1 MSALKYT
8 NKLQGHRVLVVGG
21 SSGVGFCV
29 AEAAL
34 EHGAQVII
42 SSSNQTKLDGAL
54 VRLREHIKAAN
65 LGDASKLISAKTC
78 DLANIDKIDE
88 NVVELFEFATKDGK
102 LDHVVFTAGD
112 ALRAPGLANVTVQD
126 IHASFQVRNTGAI
139 IIAKHLS
146 KYINSRVQSSLT
158 LTGGTNTHRPLPN
171 WSIVAAGGGAGEGLT
186 RGLAVDLRPVRCNSV
201 MLGAVHTELFGMFP
215 PEKLE
220 PILQKFRE
228 EVITGTVATPEEVA
242 EAYIY
247 SMKDSFA
254 TGAIIETHGGRLVGD
269 SRPLGL

>member
-1 MSALKYT
+1 MSALKYA
-8 NKLQGHRVLVVGG
+8 NKLQGRRVLVIGG

-54 VRLREHIKAAN
+54 ARLRDHIEAAN
-65 LGDASKLISAKTC
+65 LGDASKLVSAKTC
-78 DLANIDKIDE
+78 DLANTDKLDE
-88 NVVELFEFATKDGK
+88 SVVELFEFATKDGK
-102 LDHVVFTAGD
+102 LDHVVSTAGD
-112 ALRAPGLANVTVQD
+112 ALRNPSLADVTIQD
-126 IHASFQVRNTGAI
+126 IYAAFQVRNTSAI
-139 IIAKHLS
+139 ILAKHLS
-146 KYINSRVQSSLT
+146 KYINSSVKSSFT
-158 LTGGTNTHRPLPN
+158 LTGGTNTRRPLPG
-171 WSIVAAGGGAGEGLT
+171 WSVVAAGGGAGEGLT

-215 PEKLE
+215 PENLE
-220 PILQKFRE
+220 PILQKFRDE
-228 EVITGTVATPEEVA
+228 AITGTVAMPEEVA

-254 TGAIIETHGGRLVGD
+254 TAAIIETHGGRLVGD
-269 SRPLGL
+269 SKPLGI

>member
-1 MSALKYT
+1 MSALKYA
-8 NKLQGHRVLVVGG
+8 NKLQGHRVLVLGG

-54 VRLREHIKAAN
+54 ARLREHIKAAN
-65 LGDASKLISAKTC
+65 LGDASKLVSAKTC
-78 DLANIDKIDE
+78 DLANADKIDE
-88 NVVELFEFATKDGK
+88 NIVNLFEFATKEGK

-112 ALRAPGLANVTVQD
+112 ALRAPGLANVTVND

-139 IIAKHLS
+139 MIAKHLP
-146 KYINSRVQSSLT
+146 KYINSRVQSSFT
-158 LTGGTNTHRPLPN
+158 MTGGTNTHRPLPT
-171 WSIVAAGGGAGEGLT
+171 WSIVAAAGGAGEGLT

-201 MLGAVHTELFGMFP
+201 MLGAVQTELFGMFP
-215 PEKLE
+215 PEQLE

-228 EVITGTVATPEEVA
+228 EAITGTVATPEEAA

-247 SMKDSFA
+247 AMKDSFA
-254 TGAIIETHGGRLVGD
+254 TGTIIETHGGRLVG
-269 SRPLGL
+269 SSKPVGL

>member
-8 NKLQGHRVLVVGG
+8 NKLQGRRVLVVGG
-21 SSGVGFCV
+21 STGVGFCV

-42 SSSNQTKLDGAL
+42 SSSNQKKLDAA
-54 VRLREHIKAAN
+54 VARLQGHIKAAN

-78 DLANIDKIDE
+78 DLANVEKIDE

-102 LDHVVFTAGD
+102 LDHVIFTAGD

-139 IIAKHLS
+139 IVAKHLP
-146 KYINSRVQSSLT
+146 KYINSSVQSSLT

-186 RGLAVDLRPVRCNSV
+186 RGLAVDLRPVRVNSV
-201 MLGAVHTELFGMFP
+201 MLGAIHTELFGMFP
-215 PEKLE
+215 PEQLE
-220 PILQKFRE
+220 PILQKFRDE
-228 EVITGTVATPEEVA
+228 AITGTVATPEEAA

-254 TGAIIETHGGRLVGD
+254 TGVIIETHGGRLVGG
-269 SRPLGL
+269 SKPYGL

>member
-8 NKLQGHRVLVVGG
+8 NKLQGRRVLVVGA

-54 VRLREHIKAAN
+54 ARLQEHIKAAN
-65 LGDASKLISAKTC
+65 LGDASKLVSAKTC
-78 DLANIDKIDE
+78 DLANVETLEDNI
-88 NVVELFEFATKDGK
+88 VELLGFATKDGK
-102 LDHVVFTAGD
+102 LDHVVYTAGD
-112 ALRAPGLANVTVQD
+112 ALRNSKLADVTVKD
-126 IHASFQVRNTGAI
+126 IHATFQVRNTSAI
-139 IIAKHLS
+139 ILAKHLT
-146 KYINSRVQSSLT
+146 KYINSSVKSSFT
-158 LTGGTNTHRPLPN
+158 LTGGTNTHRPLPG
-171 WSIVAAGGGAGEGLT
+171 WGILASGGGAGEGLV
-186 RGLAVDLRPVRCNSV
+186 RGLAVDMRPVRCNSV
-201 MLGAVHTELFGMFP
+201 MLGATHTELFGMFP
-215 PEKLE
+215 PDQLE
-220 PILQKFRE
+220 PMLKMFRDDA
-228 EVITGTVATPEEVA
+228 ITGTVATPEEVA

-269 SRPLGL
+269 SRPFGI

>member
-8 NKLQGHRVLVVGG
+8 NKLHGRRVLVVGA

-54 VRLREHIKAAN
+54 ARLQEHIKAAS
-65 LGDASKLISAKTC
+65 LGDASTLVSAKTC
-78 DLANIDKIDE
+78 DLANIDKLDDNI
-88 NVVELFEFATKDGK
+88 VELLEFATRDGK
-102 LDHVVFTAGD
+102 LDHVVYTAGD
-112 ALRAPGLANVTVQD
+112 ALRTAKLADVTVKD
-126 IHASFQVRNTGAI
+126 IHATFQVRNTSAI
-139 IIAKHLS
+139 ILAKHLS
-146 KYINSRVQSSLT
+146 KYINPSVKSSFT
-158 LTGGTNTHRPLPN
+158 LTGGTNTHRPLPG
-171 WSIVAAGGGAGEGLT
+171 WGILASAGGAGEGLV
-186 RGLAVDLRPVRCNSV
+186 RGLAVDMRPVRVNSV
-201 MLGAVHTELFGMFP
+201 MLGAIHTELFGMFP
-215 PEKLE
+215 PDKLE
-220 PILQKFRE
+220 PILQKFRDDA
-228 EVITGTVATPEEVA
+228 ITGTVATPEEIA

-269 SRPLGL
+269 SKPLGF

>member
-8 NKLQGHRVLVVGG
+8 NKLQGHRVLVIGG

-42 SSSNQTKLDGAL
+42 SSSNQAKLDGAL
-54 VRLREHIKAAN
+54 ARLREHVKAAN
-65 LGDASKLISAKTC
+65 LGDASTLVSAKTC
-78 DLANIDKIDE
+78 DLSNTDKLDT

-102 LDHVVFTAGD
+102 LDHVVYTAGD
-112 ALRAPGLANVTVQD
+112 ALRTAGLADITVQD
-126 IHASFQVRNTGAI
+126 IHATFHVRNTSAI

-146 KYINSRVQSSLT
+146 KYINSRVQSSFT
-158 LTGGTNTHRPLPN
+158 LTGGTNTRRPMPG
-171 WSIVAAGGGAGEGLT
+171 WSVLASGGGAGEGLT

-201 MLGAVHTELFGMFP
+201 MLGATQTELFGMFP
-215 PEKLE
+215 ADKLE
-220 PILQKFRE
+220 PILQSFRE
-228 EVITGTVATPEEVA
+228 DTITGTISTPEEAA

-247 SMKDSFA
+247 SMKDSYA
-254 TGAIIETHGGRLVGD
+254 TGSIIETHGGRLVGD
-269 SRPLGL
+269 SRPLPF